1 MRTYKRTGHVHQH
14 LCIEAG
20 RIMNASV
27 RMMESFQ
34 HGMLTI
40 ARGVVSTAA
49 CSPALSNGYRPPRQ
63 RTVCAWPR
71 WNRCTSRCGNYGLV
85 LRGLWAVV
93 VTRHVGVDA
102 VHI

>member
-20 RIMNASV
+20 RMMNASA

-40 ARGVVSTAA
+40 AKVRSGGQQTVVVQHVNVGRWRRAVKLTRFRGH
-49 CSPALSNGYRPPRQ
+49 
-63 RTVCAWPR
+63 RTVCVQGVRDGQNKIA
-71 WNRCTSRCGNYGLV
+71 
-85 LRGLWAVV
+85 LRS
-93 VTRHVGVDA
+93 
-102 VHI
+102 